1 MNLSLYN
8 LSYTTMINLMNL
20 VDSGAI
26 TINSIPKRPELPEIH
41 RFLKDYIKYNNT
53 NIKWYYYILFDI
65 PIIYLISIPYITNRK
80 GLVY

>member
-8 LSYTTMINLMNL
+8 LSYPTMINLMNL
-20 VDSGAI
+20 VDSGLI
-26 TINSIPKRPELPEIH
+26 TINSLPKRLELSEIH
-41 RFLKDYIKYNNT
+41 RFLKDYIKYYNT

-65 PIIYLISIPYITNRK
+65 PIIYLISIPYITDRK